1 LPSSRRSKGRGLAR
15 VELRPATD
23 ADRDFLFR
31 LYASTR
37 EEELRLVD
45 WTDER
50 KETFLR
56 QQFAAQDLHYREN
69 YPGAQRDII
78 LIAGQ
83 PAGRL
88 YIHRGSDE
96 IRLMDIALVPEFR
109 GAGLGTQLIQDVLAE
124 GERVGKPVT
133 IHVEVFNP
141 ARRLYERLG
150 FTNKVDKGV
159 YWLMEWRR
167 DAHGL

>member
-1 LPSSRRSKGRGLAR
+1 
-15 VELRPATD
+15 
-23 ADRDFLFR
+23 
-31 LYASTR
+31 
-37 EEELRLVD
+37 VD

-50 KETFLR
+50 KEIFLR

-69 YPGAQRDII
+69 YPGAQRDIV

>member
-1 LPSSRRSKGRGLAR
+1 MTKATAR
-15 VELRPATD
+15 HDLRPVAA
-23 ADRDFLFR
+23 ADSEFLFR

-69 YPGAQRDII
+69 YPGAQRDIV

-150 FTNKVDKGV
+150 FTKKEDKGV

>member
-1 LPSSRRSKGRGLAR
+1 MTKATAR
-15 VELRPATD
+15 HDLRPVAA
-23 ADRDFLFR
+23 ADSEFLFR

-69 YPGAQRDII
+69 YPGAQRDIV

-150 FTNKVDKGV
+150 FTKKVDKGV

-167 DAHGL
+167 DPHGL